1 MISLPD
7 TPPDEPGGGAEVTP
21 LRAVAGRGDPPAGH
35 HALRPAPEPEVLTLE
50 EAAQL
55 LRVPAD
61 FLRARAEAG
70 EVPGRRLGD
79 EWHFRRE
86 ALLAWLGAVS

>member
-1 MISLPD
+1 
-7 TPPDEPGGGAEVTP
+7 
-21 LRAVAGRGDPPAGH
+21 
-35 HALRPAPEPEVLTLE
+35 VLTLE